1 MHKEISHAS
10 IHSGYGRFGRRFAFP
25 TRHSRPASSAP
36 INLKSFG
43 RISGSIILVGGNG
56 PAFSGGGGHIGGM
69 SGPRGGGGN
78 FVTRG
83 GGGNFVTQR
92 PRQ

>member
-1 MHKEISHAS
+1 MRAS
-10 IHSGYGRFGRRFAFP
+10 IAAMAALVGGLLFLPAIQG
-25 TRHSRPASSAP
+25 PASSAP

-43 RISGSIILVGGNG
+43 RISGSIILVGGMGGGNG

-78 FVTRG
+78 YVSRG